1 MTVQPEGLEPPSQA
15 DLKKNHSSLTMTDS
29 STLAPSTFDNLN
41 EKSLSNS
48 RAASPTDGEKM
59 DDIEVEDKA
68 KEGEGGEKG
77 DDGEYMEDGQKY
89 PGPVALGLIT
99 LALCLAVFLVA
110 LVRLG
115 ILVSCLSLCVLT
127 SVSYV
132 GPNDH
137 CNGHSQDHGPVW
149 CS

>member
-1 MTVQPEGLEPPSQA
+1 
-15 DLKKNHSSLTMTDS
+15 MTDS
-29 STLAPSTFDNLN
+29 STLTPSTFDNLN

-48 RAASPTDGEKM
+48 RAVSPTEKM

-68 KEGEGGEKG
+68 KEEGEKKK
-77 DDGEYMEDGQKY
+77 DTGEFTEDGQQY

-115 ILVSCLSLCVLT
+115 IPVSCLCFMLWGGCA
-127 SVSYV
+127 
-132 GPNDH
+132 
-137 CNGHSQDHGPVW
+137 NG
-149 CS
+149 CF